1 VLVCVLERS
10 YKYFQNEIMATV
22 MGLVSAVNLQ
32 LETAQDVAEILYLY
46 QNDGFGF
53 CGLIIR
59 QAALKNEWCEL
70 KN

>member
-1 VLVCVLERS
+1 
-10 YKYFQNEIMATV
+10 MATV